1 MLHKNV
7 YIVDVGKKMRFLLG
21 ILLAC
26 AIMAFVACDGGSTS
40 ASNSGQGLRDE
51 EKPSKTECFV
61 ERLGDKVVQTINVNG
76 LINGTRQVTSYNL
89 QGKRVQ
95 LDYDAELYGFD
106 AEDAREFCAT
116 VKEQFYYVDSKL
128 IKCGSDY
135 VSFTAWI
142 NNENGSTAADVA
154 AGAQRACDT
163 FNEKY
168 GVEDPGEGGEEDE
181 PGNSGNASAE
191 TNYPVT
197 ECVANVK
204 EDTLTI
210 NFGGGGWSAFY
221 TVSFNT
227 PWITSVESYNGVSS
241 DILNDICQSYK
252 RDLDVEEVNCT
263 ADAVSYTEYDEEE
276 YSADEIKMVG
286 EFMCQSLLSGE
297 LTMEE
302 IWFEE

>member
-1 MLHKNV
+1 MSILV
-7 YIVDVGKKMRFLLG
+7 ILDKKMRFVLS
-21 ILLAC
+21 IVFAC
-26 AIMAFVACDGGSTS
+26 VTMAFIACDSGSTS

-142 NNENGSTAADVA
+142 NNNNGSTAADVA
-154 AGAQRACDT
+154 AGAQDACDT

-168 GVEDPGEGGEEDE
+168 EVNDPEGDGEGDV
-181 PGNSGNASAE
+181 PGNGGNGSAE

-197 ECVANVK
+197 ECAAIAGT
-204 EDTLTI
+204 DTLKV
-210 NFGGGGWSAFY
+210 NFGGSGWSASY
-221 TVSFNT
+221 TVIFNT

-241 DILNDICQSYK
+241 DVLNDICQSYK
-252 RDLDVEEVNCT
+252 VDLDLEEVNCT
-263 ADAVSYTEYDEEE
+263 DDSISYKEYDDGE
-276 YSADEIKMVG
+276 YSVEEIQMVG
-286 EFMCQSLLSGE
+286 DFMCETLLSGE

-302 IWFEE
+302 IWFEEWN

>member
-1 MLHKNV
+1 MSILVIK
-7 YIVDVGKKMRFLLG
+7 GKKMRFLLG

-26 AIMAFVACDGGSTS
+26 AIMAFVACDSGSTS

-106 AEDAREFCAT
+106 AEDAREFCAS

-154 AGAQRACDT
+154 AGAQSACDV

-168 GVEDPGEGGEEDE
+168 GVDDPEEGGGEDE
-181 PGNSGNASAE
+181 PGNGSAE
-191 TNYPVT
+191 TNYSVT
-197 ECVANVK
+197 ECTAIAEKN
-204 EDTLTI
+204 TLKV
-210 NFGGGGWSAFY
+210 NFGGGDWSASY
-221 TVSFNT
+221 TVFFNT
-227 PWITSVESYNGVSS
+227 PWITTEERYNGVSS
-241 DILNDICQSYK
+241 DVLNDICQSYK
-252 RDLDVEEVNCT
+252 QDLDVEEVNCT
-263 ADAVSYTEYDEEE
+263 ENAVLYTEYDEEE

-286 EFMCQSLLSGE
+286 DYMCETLLSGKM
-297 LTMEE
+297 TMEDM
-302 IWFEE
+302 WFED